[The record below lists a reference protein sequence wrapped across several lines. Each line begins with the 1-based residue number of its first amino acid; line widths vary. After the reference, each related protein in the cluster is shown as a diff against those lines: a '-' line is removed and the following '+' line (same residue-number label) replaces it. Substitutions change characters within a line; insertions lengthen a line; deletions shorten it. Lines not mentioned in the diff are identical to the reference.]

1 MSAGKKERWALRQFG
16 VGRRRRPG
24 RIGRGWG
31 RVSGDAALTRSL
43 RLLCLNASS
52 ALGSADMMMGARV
65 CTDCPL
71 EIAHRLLAQ
80 SAPAPPLDLET
91 LRCW

>member
-52 ALGSADMMMGARV
+52 ALGSADMMMGARACALTV
-65 CTDCPL
+65 PSRSLTDCLRKARRRHPL
-71 EIAHRLLAQ
+71 I
-80 SAPAPPLDLET
+80 SKP
-91 LRCW
+91 

>member
-24 RIGRGWG
+24 RIGRVWG
-31 RVSGDAALTRSL
+31 RVCGDAALTRSL

-52 ALGSADMMMGARV
+52 ALGSADMLMGV
-65 CTDCPL
+65 YTDCPL
-71 EIAHRLLAQ
+71 RDRSQIACAKRAG
-80 SAPAPPLDLET
+80 ATP
-91 LRCW
+91 